1 MNSKTLGKKYFNFGV
16 ADRKMFQLST
26 EQSFP
31 QNENGSFYL
40 FIIYFYCSF
49 LRRNHATSKEWE
61 NGVFTLKT
69 HQMFPF
75 HTTMANLKNAATPAI
90 LDLCLGKPRSG
101 KPYNYREHIVFKS
114 KRSVPKSC
122 FRSTRKRKANVFK
135 KLRFRGGFVWTVG
148 QTEEIQLRCQNSSAQ
163 CVRCLRRK

>member
-16 ADRKMFQLST
+16 ADRKTFQLST

-49 LRRNHATSKEWE
+49 LGPNHATSKEWE

-75 HTTMANLKNAATPAI
+75 HTTLANLKNAATPAI
-90 LDLCLGKPRSG
+90 LDLCLGKTRSG
-101 KPYNYREHIVFKS
+101 KPQNYCDYIVFNS
-114 KRSVPKSC
+114 NTSVLKMLFSVHTKTQ
-122 FRSTRKRKANVFK
+122 S
-135 KLRFRGGFVWTVG
+135 
-148 QTEEIQLRCQNSSAQ
+148 
-163 CVRCLRRK
+163 